1 MKTITLINKQYPVI
15 MTMGAMLEFK
25 QLTGMELA
33 DLEQNDWA
41 NLNLYFYCLV
51 KSSCRREKVD
61 FPFENPMEFADA
73 LDLQEFTRLSKS
85 MNEGKEDP
93 APDKAKKK

>member
-1 MKTITLINKQYPVI
+1 MKTITLNGNEYPVV

-33 DLEQNDWA
+33 DLQGSDWDT
-41 NLNLYFYCLV
+41 LNTYFYCLV
-51 KSSCRREKVD
+51 KSSCRREKKE

-73 LDLQEFTRLSKS
+73 LDLQEFTRLSNS
-85 MNEGKEDP
+85 MNEGEEP
-93 APDKAKKK
+93 AEPDKAKKK